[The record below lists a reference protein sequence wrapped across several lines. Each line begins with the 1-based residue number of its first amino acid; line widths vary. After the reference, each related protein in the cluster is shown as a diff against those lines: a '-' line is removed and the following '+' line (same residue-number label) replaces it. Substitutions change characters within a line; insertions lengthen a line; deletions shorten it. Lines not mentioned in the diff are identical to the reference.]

1 MITRR
6 LVVLTI
12 AASALVLALLSP
24 SSAEAKKL
32 KVAMLIPGQIDD
44 GGFME
49 AGYKGLLMIRDKLV
63 ADITYIDKIK
73 PQKELLSSALRKLA
87 FAGPDMVIAHGGQ
100 NSKAMVAVAPDFPNI
115 KFVVVQG
122 NVKGPNLS
130 SYEILQEQSAWL
142 AGAAAGLLTKTNVVG
157 HISGI
162 RVRPGLKGRG
172 AFYNGLMHTNPGAK
186 YLTTFA
192 GDQDDNEL
200 SYRAATAEIKSGAD
214 IIFTMLNA
222 GRKGAI
228 DAMREN
234 KVYQIGNVR
243 DWYPTA
249 PDVFIASAV
258 ANVSLAGYHAA
269 KDLADGKWKP
279 GVVKKFGLENPE
291 AVSLPLA
298 PHVSKDIRNNLEK
311 LRQDLASGKI
321 EVSIKYEGPEFK
333 F

>member
-49 AGYKGLLMIRDKLV
+49 AGYKGLLMIRDKLG

-87 FAGPDMVIAHGGQ
+87 SAGPDMVIAHGGQ

-172 AFYNGLMHTNPGAK
+172 AFYNGLMHTHPGAK

-258 ANVSLAGYHAA
+258 ANVSLAGYNAA

-279 GVVKKFGLENPE
+279 GVVKKIGLENPE

-311 LRQDLASGKI
+311 LRQDLASGKL

>member
-12 AASALVLALLSP
+12 AASALGLALLSP

-49 AGYKGLLMIRDKLV
+49 AGYKGLLMIRDKLG

-100 NSKAMVAVAPDFPNI
+100 NSKAMVTVAPDFPNI

-200 SYRAATAEIKSGAD
+200 SYRAATAEIKTGDD

-279 GVVKKFGLENPE
+279 GVVKKIGLENPE
-291 AVSLPLA
+291 AVSLSLA

-311 LRQDLASGKI
+311 LRQDLASGKL